1 MNRNFASTIRPALL
15 TLAILAGLSPIAAS
29 AAVVTTTYGFNNI
42 TNNDATD
49 AATGEAQLF
58 VDVSSIDGSPS
69 QTAFTFRNIGPLA
82 SSITDVYFDD
92 GALLGIASIT
102 GTSGGVNFTQ
112 GANPGNLPG
121 GNTVTPPFVATAPE
135 FTADSNAPAQPNGV
149 NPGEFLTI
157 VFNLIDDMNY
167 DDVLA
172 ALAAPILGTTETAA
186 SPWLRIGIHVQGFA
200 NGGSESFVNGGDIP
214 PPPPPTGIPEPAP
227 LALLGLGL
235 TGLWAIRRRKQS

>member
-29 AAVVTTTYGFNNI
+29 SAVVTTYGFNNI
-42 TNNDATD
+42 SNNNATNAT
-49 AATGEAQLF
+49 TGETQLF

-69 QTAFTFRNIGPLA
+69 QTAFTFRNIGPLP

-92 GALLGIASIT
+92 GALLGIASIS
-102 GTSGGVNFTQ
+102 GTLGTVDFSQ
-112 GANPGNLPG
+112 GASPGNLPA
-121 GNTVTPPFVATAPE
+121 GNEANPDFVATAG
-135 FTADSNAPAQPNGV
+135 FTADSNPPTQPNGV

-157 VFNLIDDMNY
+157 VFDLINGMNY

-172 ALAAPILGTTETAA
+172 ALAAPILGSPETTA

-200 NGGSESFVNGGDIP
+200 NGGSESFINGGDIPPP